1 MKHRV
6 AFRLLIYVALV
17 AGLLGTVG
25 STSAQNSIPVTIP
38 FAFVVNHQSM
48 PAGDYRLR
56 FLTPPLMALAD
67 GRTGVSKVLLL
78 VRPVSERNV
87 ETRGRLIFVRSR
99 ARYFLKEVRIAG
111 SSVHTELVVEPSLAR
126 EWTTRTRQPES
137 KVEIALEK

>member
-1 MKHRV
+1 MRHRV

-25 STSAQNSIPVTIP
+25 SASAQNSIPVTIP

-56 FLTPPLMALAD
+56 LLRPPLMALAD
-67 GRTGVSKVLLL
+67 GRTGVTQALLL
-78 VRPVSERNV
+78 VRPVAERKV
-87 ETRGRLIFVRSR
+87 ENRGRLIFVHSG

-111 SSVHTELVVEPSLAR
+111 SSVHTELVLEPSLAR
-126 EWTTRTRQPES
+126 EWATQPRQPES
-137 KVEIALEK
+137 